1 MKRSHVLAAAAGV
14 VGLAGLDMGAADNT
28 APMLGKPLKKPA
40 NGNIQV
46 AVMISDRATVIDF
59 AGPWE
64 TFQDDGFDTHVVS
77 HSLDTVTA
85 TNGLRIVPEYTF
97 ETAPQPNVVVVGAQK
112 APPEALAWLRKVA
125 PGADVVMS
133 VCTGAFIVA
142 RAGLLDGQYATTHH
156 DYYDNFE
163 KEFPNIHLVRG
174 PRFVENHQVSCA
186 GGLTSGIDLALR
198 VIERYNGKKEADQVA
213 FYMEH
218 VRTARPAGQ

>member
-1 MKRSHVLAAAAGV
+1 MKRSELLAAAGV
-14 VGLAGLDMGAADNT
+14 IGLAGIGMGAADET
-28 APMLGKPLKKPA
+28 APLLGKPIKPPK
-40 NGNIQV
+40 NGVPQV
-46 AVMISDRATVIDF
+46 AVMITDRATVIDF

-64 TFQDDGFDTHVVS
+64 TFQDQGYATHVVS
-77 HSLDTVTA
+77 KSLDAVTA
-85 TNGLRIVPEYTF
+85 TNGLKIVPEFTF
-97 ETAPQPNVVVVGAQK
+97 DDAPQPNVIVVGAQV
-112 APPEALAWLRKVA
+112 APPEALAWLRKMA

-156 DYYDNFE
+156 DYYDKFAT
-163 KEFPNIHLVRG
+163 EFPKIHLVRG
-174 PRFVENHQVSCA
+174 PRFVENPQVSCA

-198 VIERYNGKKEADQVA
+198 VIERYDGKQAADQVA

>member
-1 MKRSHVLAAAAGV
+1 MKRSQLLAAAGV
-14 VGLAGLDMGAADNT
+14 IGLAGLGMGAADQT
-28 APMLGKPLKKPA
+28 VPLLGKPIKPPK
-40 NGNIQV
+40 NGVPQV
-46 AVMISDRATVIDF
+46 AVVISDRATVIDF

-64 TFQDDGFDTHVVS
+64 TFQDQGYATHVVS
-77 HSLDTVTA
+77 KSLDVVTT
-85 TNGLRIVPEYTF
+85 TNGLKIVPEYTF
-97 ETAPQPNVVVVGAQK
+97 DDAPQPNVVVVGAQK

-142 RAGLLDGQYATTHH
+142 RSGLLDGQYATTHH
-156 DYYDNFE
+156 DYYDAFA

-174 PRFVENHQVSCA
+174 PRFVENPQVSCA

-198 VIERYNGKKEADQVA
+198 VVERYDGKQAADQVA

-218 VRTARPAGQ
+218 VRTARPS